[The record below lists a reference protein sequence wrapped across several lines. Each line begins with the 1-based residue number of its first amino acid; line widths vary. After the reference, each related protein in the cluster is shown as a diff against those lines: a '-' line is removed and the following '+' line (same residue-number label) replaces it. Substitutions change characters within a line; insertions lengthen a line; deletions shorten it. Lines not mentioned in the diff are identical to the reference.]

1 MSSCYQQ
8 EDFLVMGNFNS
19 RLEKRN
25 NENKDFIGPIR
36 ETASERNENGNRLKD
51 PCSQNNMYVTNTV
64 FFSTGNYK
72 SEHGT
77 NGGTEIA
84 KGRQTLF

>member
-64 FFSTGNYK
+64 FFSVQ
-72 SEHGT
+72 
-77 NGGTEIA
+77 EITSLNMV
-84 KGRQTLF
+84 QME